1 MRGRH
6 PYHGRRAA
14 IGTMHAKE
22 RVIAPA
28 LSRCLGLIVEDA
40 EGIDTDALGTFSGE
54 IPRAG
59 DIVEAARA
67 KARLAIAHNGAEIGI
82 GSEGAFGPHP
92 VIPFLAS
99 GIELIALVDEENDHE
114 IVVQR
119 RTHTNYDSIIT
130 RTGENI
136 APFLARIGFPAHA
149 VIVRP
154 EGRSDAV
161 GLVKGVTDHESLDR
175 AICAAAALSST
186 GHAQVQTDM
195 RAHLNPARMKT
206 IAFVARAL
214 AVRAARLCPECRAP
228 GFGLRDAL
236 RGLACAA
243 CGAPTRRIRAELHGC
258 LKCGFRCLKRERPAS
273 LRADAMWCDVCNP

>member
-28 LSRCLGLIVEDA
+28 LSRCLGLIVECA
-40 EGIDTDALGTFSGE
+40 EGIDTDALGTFTGE

-59 DIVEAARA
+59 DMVEAARA
-67 KARLAIAHNGAEIGI
+67 KARLAMARSSVAMGI

-92 VIPFLAS
+92 VVPFLAS
-99 GIELIALVDEENDHE
+99 GIELIALVDAENDYE

-119 RTHTNYDSIIT
+119 RTRTNYDSIIAGA
-130 RTGENI
+130 GENI
-136 APFLARIGFPAHA
+136 APFLARIGFPDHA

-161 GLVKGVTDHESLDR
+161 GLVKGLTDQKSLDR
-175 AICAAAALSST
+175 AISAAAALSRT
-186 GHAQVQTDM
+186 GRATVQTDM
-195 RAHLNPARMKT
+195 RAHLNPTRMKT

-214 AVRAARLCPECRAP
+214 ALRAARLCPVCRAP
-228 GFGLRDAL
+228 GFGIREAL
-236 RGLACAA
+236 RGLACAD
-243 CGAPTRRIRAELHGC
+243 CGAPTRRVRAEIHGC
-258 LKCGFRCLKRERPAS
+258 LKCGFRCVKRERPAS
-273 LRADAMWCDVCNP
+273 LRAEAMWCDACNP